1 MDWIVIILGL
11 LLVIVGILGSVLP
24 LLPGPPIAYLGL
36 LIQQLRDPNPFASS
50 FLLIWAG
57 IVLLTL
63 VLDYF
68 VPIWGIKKFG
78 GTKYGVWGC
87 TIGFL
92 AAFWMGPWGI
102 IIGPFVGAFVGE
114 LIASQNRQDAF
125 RAAVGSFA
133 GFLLSSFLKLV
144 VCFFM
149 LYYLLGSV

>member
-1 MDWIVIILGL
+1 MEWIIIILGI
-11 LLVIVGILGSVLP
+11 LLVLVGILGSVLP

-36 LIQQLRDPNPFASS
+36 LLQQRRDPNPFSSS
-50 FLLIWAG
+50 FLLVWAG
-57 IVLLTL
+57 IVLLTM

-102 IIGPFVGAFVGE
+102 IIGPFVGAFLGE
-114 LIASQNRQDAF
+114 LIANQNKQDAF
-125 RAAVGSFA
+125 KAAVGSFA
-133 GFLLSSFLKLV
+133 GFLMSSFLKLV

-149 LYYLLGSV
+149 LYYILSGI